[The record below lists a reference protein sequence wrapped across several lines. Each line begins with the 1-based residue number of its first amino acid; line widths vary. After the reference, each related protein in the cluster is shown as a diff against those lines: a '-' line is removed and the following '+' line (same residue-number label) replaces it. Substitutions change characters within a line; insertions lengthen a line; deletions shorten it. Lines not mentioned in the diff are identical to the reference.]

1 MTKAFSFF
9 PGCSFHSTGISYAE
23 STQYVTGCLDIA
35 LYEIKDWN
43 CCGASAAPTVNDDLM
58 YSLSTRNLALSED
71 QHPYLQ
77 IMTPCSGCYAAL
89 KRAEVKTKNDASYR
103 THINNII
110 EMNYRGTVE
119 VTNLLDAFT
128 TPEMI
133 NDIVNHLKLQL
144 GGMKVA
150 CYYGCA
156 QVRPQEITQAPNAEN
171 PMNME
176 QLLNAAGA
184 ECIDWSYKTEC
195 CGASN
200 HVVRPKAAR
209 NAAERIFHNAQ
220 INGAECIVTACPLCW
235 MNLDMREEKIN
246 QEHKTNYHMPI
257 YFFTELIAMA
267 LGANPEQAGIT
278 RHFVP
283 AVDLVTQKLGPIVP
297 KEEPETPEEAKA
309 RRIREALERK
319 AVRDKEKAATAKI
332 AKTTESKTTESK
344 STESTATVEANKP
357 TELTELKDSGSN
369 KGGGIHE

>member
-1 MTKAFSFF
+1 MS
-9 PGCSFHSTGISYAE
+9 H
-23 STQYVTGCLDIA
+23 
-35 LYEIKDWN
+35 
-43 CCGASAAPTVNDDLM
+43 
-58 YSLSTRNLALSED
+58 
-71 QHPYLQ
+71 
-77 IMTPCSGCYAAL
+77 
-89 KRAEVKTKNDASYR
+89 
-103 THINNII
+103 
-110 EMNYRGTVE
+110 
-119 VTNLLDAFT
+119 
-128 TPEMI
+128 
-133 NDIVNHLKLQL
+133 KL
-144 GGMKVA
+144 
-150 CYYGCA
+150 
-156 QVRPQEITQAPNAEN
+156 
-171 PMNME
+171 
-176 QLLNAAGA
+176 
-184 ECIDWSYKTEC
+184 
-195 CGASN
+195 
-200 HVVRPKAAR
+200 PKP
-209 NAAERIFHNAQ
+209 Q

-309 RRIREALERK
+309 RRIREAIERK

-332 AKTTESKTTESK
+332 AKTTESK